1 MRALLLLVLSPLAL
15 AFDTGLHPVW
25 LSTVYTALT
34 LFGAVILGVVLNRLW
49 RRLQAWIV
57 KRSRL
62 RARQLE
68 QRTHRV
74 LKAKPLLRLEVFL
87 LRFCKLLLWLSLFY
101 LTLELTLSYFEAT
114 RPLAGKLLGW
124 MLDPLKAAGQ
134 ALAEQ
139 LPKLLFLLVLIIATR
154 YLLRVIRYV
163 FLEIERGR
171 LRIEG
176 FYPDW
181 ADPSRKIASFLLIVF
196 ALMVAYP
203 YIPGSSS
210 DAFKGVSLFLGV
222 LFSLGSTG
230 AISNI
235 VAGVILTYM
244 RAYRAGDLVRI
255 GEVQGVVV
263 SHSLLVT
270 KLYTI
275 RNQEITLPNSVIL
288 QGHVTNL
295 SSGGADRGALV
306 TTAVTIG
313 YDTPWRQVHAIL
325 LEAAAQTPEVLQ
337 NPAPFVLQTELQDF
351 YVRYELNVYTN
362 KPERLPFVLSALN
375 ANVQDSFNRHG
386 VQIMSPHYFD
396 RARQPVLTPPE
407 QWYTEPAKPPRR

>member
-25 LSTVYTALT
+25 LSTVYTVLT
-34 LFGAVILGVVLNRLW
+34 LFGAVILGVILNRLW

-263 SHSLLVT
+263 
-270 KLYTI
+270 
-275 RNQEITLPNSVIL
+275 
-288 QGHVTNL
+288 
-295 SSGGADRGALV
+295 
-306 TTAVTIG
+306 
-313 YDTPWRQVHAIL
+313 
-325 LEAAAQTPEVLQ
+325 
-337 NPAPFVLQTELQDF
+337 
-351 YVRYELNVYTN
+351 
-362 KPERLPFVLSALN
+362 
-375 ANVQDSFNRHG
+375 
-386 VQIMSPHYFD
+386 
-396 RARQPVLTPPE
+396 
-407 QWYTEPAKPPRR
+407 